1 MFDGDDYFELMI
13 RNAWHIAGGKGAG
26 GKTREVRVLV
36 THLDGGK
43 SVECVEDDEARLEEG
58 LVRIQAALAARQLD
72 RWQPQTFIVVLYVLD
87 SLVQFVK
94 HIH

>member
-1 MFDGDDYFELMI
+1 MAFFLLTKRAHNPI
-13 RNAWHIAGGKGAG
+13 SVNTW
-26 GKTREVRVLV
+26 
-36 THLDGGK
+36 
-43 SVECVEDDEARLEEG
+43 VECVEDDEARLEEG

-72 RWQPQTFIVVLYVLD
+72 RWQPQTFFVVLYVLD